1 MNVRGS
7 ILTAMPCAILGALMC
22 AAPAHA
28 KDDVQRLGLT
38 AKIYD
43 HGANITG
50 SYTTLLSGS
59 LKESGPLLRADVSYG
74 SSESRSGVTNERLRA
89 NVLVGYQIAGKGWKT
104 RISAGAAYI
113 DRTGAN
119 VGQREGAAAMFKL
132 EAFTGRKGP
141 LFAAGTAEYITRDNA
156 YRVAGRVE
164 MRAGRVFI
172 GPEAS
177 LVGSDYFKSTQV
189 GLSMSNVRLGDIR
202 LTLRGGYAFGSDEG
216 SDRDSPYAGIG
227 TEFRF

>member
-1 MNVRGS
+1 MNIRGS
-7 ILTAMPCAILGALMC
+7 ILAAMPCAIPAALIC
-22 AAPAHA
+22 AVPAHA
-28 KDDVQRLGLT
+28 KDDVQRLGVT

-74 SSESRSGVTNERLRA
+74 SSESQSGATNERLRA

-132 EAFTGRKGP
+132 EAFTDRKGP
-141 LFAAGTAEYITRDNA
+141 VFVSGTAEYVTRDNA

-164 MRAGRVFI
+164 MRTGSVFI
-172 GPEAS
+172 GPEVS
-177 LVGSDYFKSTQV
+177 RVGSDYFKSTQV
-189 GLSMSNVRLGDIR
+189 GFSLSNIKAGDIR
-202 LTLRGGYAFGSDEG
+202 LTFRGGYSFGSEEG